1 MLLTVRWGQFKP
13 SQPSRRVAKV
23 GPNQTVTTTPRHPRR
38 RGHFK
43 PPSRGQIRLS
53 RPLAEC
59 RARNGDLDT
68 ADAEFEELL
77 ADERQ
82 ISERVHSETLITRIN
97 LLGIRSRGDSAAAV
111 IQHEELL
118 ADALEI

>member
-53 RPLAEC
+53 RPGYEAHQGTPTPEHPGVFTPGGRDSTPAAGLPAP
-59 RARNGDLDT
+59 G
-68 ADAEFEELL
+68 LL
-77 ADERQ
+77 RD
-82 ISERVHSETLITRIN
+82 
-97 LLGIRSRGDSAAAV
+97 RSRGMAALSIEAM
-111 IQHEELL
+111 
-118 ADALEI
+118 

>member
-23 GPNQTVTTTPRHPRR
+23 GPNQTVTTTPRHARR

-53 RPLAEC
+53 RPVVP
-59 RARNGDLDT
+59 T
-68 ADAEFEELL
+68 ADGFGGHSL
-77 ADERQ
+77 AVC
-82 ISERVHSETLITRIN
+82 SMVYLSITYDHRIVD
-97 LLGIRSRGDSAAAV
+97 G
-111 IQHEELL
+111 
-118 ADALEI
+118 ADAARFLGAIKNRLENADFAADL